1 MISEKDKDKLAKL
14 NGLTKE
20 RRVDKIRQG
29 VKKKYRLEDEIA
41 FLRKMNKRL
50 LDLVIELHG
59 KDISDDVISEFRK
72 YFDDVETIKEE
83 VDKS

>member
-1 MISEKDKDKLAKL
+1 MISEKDKDKLAEL

-20 RRVDKIRQG
+20 RRTDKIRQG

-41 FLRKMNKRL
+41 ILRKMNKRL
-50 LDLVIELHG
+50 FDLVVELHG
-59 KDISDDVISEFRK
+59 RDISDEVITEFK
-72 YFDDVETIKEE
+72 EYFNAIERIKEE